1 MNISAA
7 SGQQAPTST
16 VGPRFNRVKPCGCAE
31 GQACNHVQTVEAAEA
46 SKSRAGVVDKVD
58 VKDGAKVRD
67 GVKVKDIVKGKDGS
81 GDDGSGDGG
90 AGPAEGSIGPDGTK
104 TGEDGVKRDASGLT
118 EAEREQVKEL
128 RKRDV
133 EVRTHER
140 AHQSAG
146 GQFAGSPT
154 YTYQSGPDGRR
165 YAIGGEVS
173 IDVSPEKDPAATVAK
188 MERVKSAATA
198 PAEPSP
204 QDFKVAAAA
213 NQMLLDAQSELN
225 KNAQEN
231 LKAGGARDDGAGHD
245 HAGPEGGSHAAD
257 EDPTAGKPAD
267 PERTDRGDDARSA
280 GSLITAAARA
290 YREASGLG
298 GLGVT
303 GRASGALI
311 GVTA

>member
-1 MNISAA
+1 MNIGAA

-67 GVKVKDIVKGKDGS
+67 GVKVKDIVQGKDGS
-81 GDDGSGDGG
+81 GQTD
-90 AGPAEGSIGPDGTK
+90 GSIGPDGTK
-104 TGEDGVKRDASGLT
+104 AGEDGVKRDASGLT

-204 QDFKVAAAA
+204 QDYKVAAAA

-225 KNAQEN
+225 KNAQE
-231 LKAGGARDDGAGHD
+231 KIEAGGARDDGAGHD

-267 PERTDRGDDARSA
+267 PERTDRGADARSA

-290 YREASGLG
+290 YSEASGLG
-298 GLGVT
+298 GLGIN